1 MTSRD
6 TGTRIRKA
14 PAERRHEI
22 IRAAARV
29 GLAEGLECVTLR
41 RIADELGVQPG
52 LVGHYFPAADT
63 LVADAF
69 TSATMA
75 ELDGLLPAAPAHP
88 ADLERPKDPAAPAD
102 PGHPESPTASKDPA
116 APADPGHPES
126 PTASKDPAAPADP
139 DRPGHKDPL
148 STLRRFF
155 TLIASTEFDNVSK
168 LWLNARHLS
177 RYRPVLRDHV
187 IDQELLW
194 CRRIE
199 QLIATGTSAGVFR
212 CANPWTAAVRILVA
226 IDGSSA
232 YINTSAD
239 TRTAPIADLA
249 RTVAET
255 ELALPPGSLAAEG
268 TTMLP
273 YTSTG
278 PR

>member
-6 TGTRIRKA
+6 TGTRTRKA

-75 ELDGLLPAAPAHP
+75 ELDGLLPGAPADPVELKSAQGPAAPAH
-88 ADLERPKDPAAPAD
+88 
-102 PGHPESPTASKDPA
+102 PGHPESPAAPVSPA
-116 APADPGHPES
+116 APIEPE
-126 PTASKDPAAPADP
+126 DPA
-139 DRPGHKDPL
+139 RPGHENPL
-148 STLRRFF
+148 SALRRFF

-199 QLIATGTSAGVFR
+199 QLIAAGTSAGAFR
-212 CANPWTAAVRILVA
+212 CANPWAAAVRILVA

-249 RTVAET
+249 RTVAEA

-268 TTMLP
+268 AATIPAPPNRAPL
-273 YTSTG
+273 SSA
-278 PR
+278 

>member
-6 TGTRIRKA
+6 PGTRTRKA

-22 IRAAARV
+22 IRAAAQV
-29 GLAEGLECVTLR
+29 GLAEGLECITLR
-41 RIADELGVQPG
+41 RVADELDVQPG

-63 LVADAF
+63 LVAQAF

-75 ELDGLLPAAPAHP
+75 ELDGLLPA
-88 ADLERPKDPAAPAD
+88 E
-102 PGHPESPTASKDPA
+102 PTGDGNEA
-116 APADPGHPES
+116 
-126 PTASKDPAAPADP
+126 
-139 DRPGHKDPL
+139 PL

-187 IDQELLW
+187 IEQELLW

-199 QLIATGTSAGVFR
+199 QLITAGTRAQVFH
-212 CANPWTAAVRILVA
+212 CANPWAAAVRILVA

-249 RTVAET
+249 RTTAET
-255 ELALPPGSLAAEG
+255 ELGLPPGSLA
-268 TTMLP
+268 
-273 YTSTG
+273 TS
-278 PR
+278 

>member
-6 TGTRIRKA
+6 TGTRTRKA

-75 ELDGLLPAAPAHP
+75 ELDGLLPAAPENP
-88 ADLERPKDPAAPAD
+88 ADLERPKDPASPAH
-102 PGHPESPTASKDPA
+102 PGHPESPA
-116 APADPGHPES
+116 AP
-126 PTASKDPAAPADP
+126 KDPAAPADP

-199 QLIATGTSAGVFR
+199 QLIATGASAGVFR
-212 CANPWTAAVRILVA
+212 CANPWAAAVRILVA

-268 TTMLP
+268 TTVP
-273 YTSTG
+273 PDTSTG

>member
-6 TGTRIRKA
+6 TGTRTRKA

-75 ELDGLLPAAPAHP
+75 ELDGLLPAAPA
-88 ADLERPKDPAAPAD
+88 DPAAPESPTGPASPAH
-102 PGHPESPTASKDPA
+102 PGHPERPS
-116 APADPGHPES
+116 APEGLAV
-126 PTASKDPAAPADP
+126 PADP
-139 DRPGHKDPL
+139 DRPGHKDAL

-199 QLIATGTSAGVFR
+199 QLIATGASAGVFR
-212 CANPWTAAVRILVA
+212 CANPWAAAVRILVA

-249 RTVAET
+249 RTVAEA
-255 ELALPPGSLAAEG
+255 ELALPPGSLAADG
-268 TTMLP
+268 TTTLP
-273 YTSTG
+273 DTSTG